1 MTSIALERQAGRLP
15 AEVTRFV
22 GRKRELAEGAR
33 LLEAS
38 RLVTL
43 TGTSGV
49 GKTRLALRLAGEAR
63 PAFADGAWFVDL
75 SALRDAE
82 LLAHTVAEVLQ
93 VPDQSARDRL
103 DMLADHVADRE
114 LLLVLDTCEHLVD
127 ACAILTE
134 VLLRAAPRLHILA
147 TSRESLDVLGEHT
160 MVLPPLSLPDAAD
173 AGSAG
178 GSSGAEGVDG
188 AEGEAIAA
196 SDAVALFVDRAAAV
210 VPGFTLD
217 DADLPAVARLCRRL
231 DGIPLAIELAAVRL
245 RALSVEQLVERLDDR
260 FRMLGTHR
268 AQRAG
273 RSRHQT
279 LRAAV
284 QWSHE
289 LCTPREVLLWA
300 RLSVFPGG
308 FDLAAA
314 EFVCA
319 DSDDAHPDA
328 AGGPGM
334 PADTVYE
341 TLARLVEKSIVLR
354 EEGGR
359 RYRMLDTLREY
370 GGDLLAGRETGG
382 GLDRLRRRHRDWYL
396 GLALYAEA
404 EAFGADQAERLGR
417 LRREQDNLRAA
428 LDYSVT
434 TPDEGPQALRMAAAL
449 AQFWF
454 SAGLLGEGRIWL
466 GKALAADSGPPEAP
480 SGRAR
485 ALCLAGLLAALQG
498 DLDAAE
504 GFQTEAAPLASGG
517 LDRAYAV
524 ELAGLVAF
532 FRGDLEAARPLLAE
546 PAPGGDIWTMLR
558 LPLLAA
564 LHCLTG
570 DIDKALEYC
579 EECRVVSAACGEQ
592 WCLAYATWV
601 RGLAFCLQG
610 EPRKAEVEARQT
622 LHLMRALNDRLGGAM
637 ALDLAAG
644 CAGFTGSYE
653 RSARLFGAADR
664 MWRTVGAPMFF
675 GPAYLALRDV
685 VAGDVKATLGE
696 RGWQV
701 FHDEGRRL
709 SLDEA
714 IEHALDTRSRSAADG
729 DPWAPL
735 TRREREIAALVAQGL
750 SNRQI
755 SQRLVIAKRTVDSH
769 LEHILAK
776 LEMASRTQIA
786 AWVAERPH
794 SVRGD
799 F

>member
-1 MTSIALERQAGRLP
+1 MASVALEQRAGRLP

-22 GRKRELAEGAR
+22 GRKRELAEGRR
-33 LLEAS
+33 LLDAS

-43 TGTSGV
+43 TGASGV
-49 GKTRLALRLAGEAR
+49 GKTRLALRLAAEAR
-63 PAFADGAWFVDL
+63 PGYADGTWFVDL

-82 LLAHTVAEVLQ
+82 LLAHTVAEALH
-93 VPDQSARDRL
+93 VPDQSTRDRL
-103 DMLADHVADRE
+103 DMLAEHLADRE

-127 ACAILTE
+127 ACAMLAE
-134 VLLRAAPRLHILA
+134 VLLRSAPHLHLLA
-147 TSRESLDVLGEHT
+147 TSREPLDVFGEHT
-160 MVLPPLSLPDAAD
+160 MVLPPLSLPDAE
-173 AGSAG
+173 GPE
-178 GSSGAEGVDG
+178 AEV
-188 AEGEAIAA
+188 AA
-196 SDAVALFVDRAAAV
+196 SDAVALFADRAAAV
-210 VPGFTLD
+210 VPGFTLSGG
-217 DADLPAVARLCRRL
+217 DLPAVARLCRRL

-260 FRMLGTHR
+260 FRLLGTHR

-289 LCTPREVLLWA
+289 LCTPREALLWA
-300 RLSVFPGG
+300 RLTVFPGG

-314 EFVCA
+314 EHVGA
-319 DSDDAHPDA
+319 DGEGVE
-328 AGGPGM
+328 AGL
-334 PADTVYE
+334 PADAVYE

-354 EEGGR
+354 EEGGC

-370 GGDLLAGRETGG
+370 GSDLLAGLEEAE
-382 GLDRLRRRHRDWYL
+382 RLRRRHRDWFL
-396 GLALYAEA
+396 GLAVRAEA
-404 EAFGADQAERLGR
+404 EAFGADQAERLER
-417 LRREQDNLRAA
+417 LMREHANLRAA

-434 TPDEGPQALRMAAAL
+434 TPGEAAQATRMAVAL

-454 SAGLLGEGRIWL
+454 SAGLLGEGRLWL
-466 GKALAADSGPPEAP
+466 GKALDASASSD
-480 SGRAR
+480 RAR
-485 ALCLAGLLAALQG
+485 ALCLAGLLAVLQG
-498 DLDAAE
+498 DLEAAE
-504 GFQTEAAPLASGG
+504 SFQAEAVPLASSS
-517 LDRAYAV
+517 LERAYTV

-546 PAPGGDIWTMLR
+546 PAPSGDIWTMLR

-570 DIDKALEYC
+570 DIDRALEYC
-579 EECRVVSAACGEQ
+579 EECRVVSAASGDQ

-601 RGLAFCLQG
+601 RGLAHCLRGDPQAAS
-610 EPRKAEVEARQT
+610 AETQRT
-622 LHLMRALNDRLGGAM
+622 LRLMRGLNDRLGSAM

-644 CAGFTGSYE
+644 CAGFTGSSE

-664 MWRTVGAPMFF
+664 MWRIVGAPMFF
-675 GPAYLALRDV
+675 GPAYLSLREV
-685 VAGDVKATLGE
+685 VLAEVRGSLGE

-701 FHDEGRRL
+701 FYGEGLRL

-714 IEHALDTRSRSAADG
+714 MDHALDDRPGVNARG
-729 DPWAPL
+729 VDPWEPL

-750 SNRQI
+750 SNREI
-755 SQRLVIAKRTVDSH
+755 SERLVIAKRTVDSH

-786 AWVAERPH
+786 AWVTERLRP
-794 SVRGD
+794 SR
-799 F
+799 

>member
-1 MTSIALERQAGRLP
+1 MASVALERRAGRLP

-22 GRKRELAEGAR
+22 GRKRELAQGRR

-43 TGTSGV
+43 TGASGV

-63 PAFADGAWFVDL
+63 PGYADGAWFVDL

-82 LLAHTVAEVLQ
+82 LLAHTVAEALH
-93 VPDQSARDRL
+93 VPDQSTRDRL
-103 DMLADHVADRE
+103 DMLAEHLADRE

-127 ACAILTE
+127 ACAILAE
-134 VLLRAAPRLHILA
+134 VLLRAAPRLHLLA
-147 TSRESLDVLGEHT
+147 TSREPLDVLGEHT
-160 MVLPPLSLPDAAD
+160 MVLPPLSLPDAEGPA
-173 AGSAG
+173 
-178 GSSGAEGVDG
+178 AEV
-188 AEGEAIAA
+188 AA
-196 SDAVALFVDRAAAV
+196 SDAVALFADRAAAV
-210 VPGFTLD
+210 VPGFTLSGD
-217 DADLPAVARLCRRL
+217 ELPAVARLCRRL

-260 FRMLGTHR
+260 FRLLGTHR

-289 LCTPREVLLWA
+289 LCTPREALLWA
-300 RLSVFPGG
+300 RLTVFPGG

-314 EFVCA
+314 EQVCA
-319 DSDDAHPDA
+319 DAEGA
-328 AGGPGM
+328 ETGL
-334 PADTVYE
+334 PADAVYE

-370 GGDLLAGRETGG
+370 GSDLLAGREEVE
-382 GLDRLRRRHRDWYL
+382 RLRRRHRDWFL
-396 GLALYAEA
+396 GLAVRAEA
-404 EAFGADQAERLGR
+404 EAFGADQAGRLERLM
-417 LRREQDNLRAA
+417 REHANLRAA

-434 TPDEGPQALRMAAAL
+434 TPGEGAQATRMAAAL

-454 SAGLLGEGRIWL
+454 SAGLLGEGRLWL
-466 GKALAADSGPPEAP
+466 GKALATDATSD
-480 SGRAR
+480 RAR
-485 ALCLAGLLAALQG
+485 ALCLSGLLAVLQG
-498 DLDAAE
+498 DLEAAE
-504 GFQTEAAPLASGG
+504 GFQAEAVPLASSS
-517 LDRAYAV
+517 LERAYTV

-546 PAPGGDIWTMLR
+546 PAPSGDIWTMLR

-570 DIDKALEYC
+570 DIDRALEYC
-579 EECRVVSAACGEQ
+579 EECQVLSAASGDQ

-601 RGLAFCLQG
+601 RGLAHCLRGDPQT
-610 EPRKAEVEARQT
+610 ASVEAQRT
-622 LHLMRALNDRLGGAM
+622 LRLMRGLNDRLGSAM

-644 CAGFTGSYE
+644 CAGFTGSAE

-664 MWRTVGAPMFF
+664 MWRIVGAPMFF
-675 GPAYLALRDV
+675 GPAYLSLRGV
-685 VAGDVKATLGE
+685 VLSEVRGSLGE
-696 RGWQV
+696 GGWQV
-701 FHDEGRRL
+701 FYEEGLRL

-714 IEHALDTRSRSAADG
+714 MDHALDERPGVNARG
-729 DPWAPL
+729 VDPWEPL

-750 SNRQI
+750 SNREI
-755 SQRLVIAKRTVDSH
+755 SERLVIAKRTVDSH

-786 AWVAERPH
+786 AWVTERLRP
-794 SVRGD
+794 SR
-799 F
+799 